1 MFVGGASGGVVG
13 GTGGVGYCCGWL
25 GNCFWVSGRGFWVLG
40 SGVPVFGIPWA
51 CSHSRVYEMNFGFRL
66 KRGIAVKWFDFS
78 FFQEFFGSIG
88 KVFILAGGVGAGLG
102 WATDLIGIFLMFPN
116 FLRFYGKQF
125 SSSHI
130 PCLLLIIP
138 LRFTCGEKKIWQN
151 VK

>member
-78 FFQEFFGSIG
+78 SFQEFF
-88 KVFILAGGVGAGLG
+88 
-102 WATDLIGIFLMFPN
+102 
-116 FLRFYGKQF
+116 
-125 SSSHI
+125 
-130 PCLLLIIP
+130 C
-138 LRFTCGEKKIWQN
+138 
-151 VK
+151 

>member
-78 FFQEFFGSIG
+78 FFSG
-88 KVFILAGGVGAGLG
+88 VFLLVLAKCSFWPGEWALG
-102 WATDLIGIFLMFPN
+102 WAGRLISLG
-116 FLRFYGKQF
+116 F
-125 SSSHI
+125 S
-130 PCLLLIIP
+130 
-138 LRFTCGEKKIWQN
+138 
-151 VK
+151 